1 MGKKERFAFYLTPE
15 KKAILERRFQE
26 DGSRSMTAFVVEA
39 GTTVKAA
46 LFAGGKPAGS
56 IAELYVDACHDVEN
70 YYTYLE
76 TPEVYASTNR

>member
-1 MGKKERFAFYLTPE
+1 M
-15 KKAILERRFQE
+15 
-26 DGSRSMTAFVVEA
+26 
-39 GTTVKAA
+39 KAA